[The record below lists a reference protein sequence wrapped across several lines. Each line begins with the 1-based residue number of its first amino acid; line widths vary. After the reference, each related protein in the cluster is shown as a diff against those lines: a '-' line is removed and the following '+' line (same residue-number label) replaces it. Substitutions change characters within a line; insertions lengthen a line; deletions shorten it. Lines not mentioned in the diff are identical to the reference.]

1 MPSLALDLDL
11 DLDHLR
17 KIFLVFFL
25 NYKRQTKRI
34 ISRSTYQW
42 RLMMNIKSEETVA
55 FSATR
60 HWIHQIGQ
68 RVKARTSGTS
78 AVDASWDSVE
88 CT

>member
-1 MPSLALDLDL
+1 MPSLALDL

-34 ISRSTYQW
+34 ISRSTHQW

-68 RVKARTSGTS
+68 RVKARISGMS
-78 AVDASWDSVE
+78 AADASWVRAE

>member
-25 NYKRQTKRI
+25 NYKRPKRNQPGP
-34 ISRSTYQW
+34 QW

-60 HWIHQIGQ
+60 LWIHPIGQ
-68 RVKARTSGTS
+68 RAKARTFGTL
-78 AVDASWDSVE
+78 AADASGDSVG
-88 CT
+88 CM